1 MKQKLKTTTSW
12 VAGLALAG
20 LSSCS
25 SLPDVATSALTS
37 GTGAYLGHELTDG
50 KPEGALLGAVS
61 GVAAGALF
69 NHSREKGK
77 EKAYSSG
84 YDKGRSD
91 EVKRLYWVQK
101 SLHREDEFGM
111 GFGTGSGLMPSLF
124 EMPVPEH
131 LASDGTI
138 IEPHTQIIE
147 VLEP

>member
-1 MKQKLKTTTSW
+1 MEPKLKTTTSW
-12 VAGLALAG
+12 LAALALTG

-25 SLPDVATSALTS
+25 SLPDVATSALTG
-37 GTGAYLGHELTDG
+37 GTGAYLGHELTG
-50 KPEGALLGAVS
+50 GTPEGALLGAVS

-77 EKAYSSG
+77 EKAYATG

-111 GFGTGSGLMPSLF
+111 SLGAGSLLMPSLF

-131 LASDGTI
+131 VASDGTVV
-138 IEPHTQIIE
+138 ESHTQIIE

>member
-1 MKQKLKTTTSW
+1 MEPILKKITSGF
-12 VAGLALAG
+12 AALALAG

-25 SLPDVATSALTS
+25 SLPDVATSALTG
-37 GTGAYLGHELTDG
+37 GTGAYLGHELADG

-69 NHSREKGK
+69 NQSREKGK

-84 YDKGRSD
+84 YNKGRSD
-91 EVKRLYWVQK
+91 EVKRLYWIQK

-111 GFGTGSGLMPSLF
+111 GFGTGSGLMPSLY

-131 LASDGTI
+131 VASDGTV